1 VNLDDLQMMHQLDSQ
16 NMLGE
21 IDSLP
26 AQLAEAWELSQTQP
40 LPLAD
45 RFSPSKSIRQVIIAG
60 MGGSAIAA
68 DLLSAYIAPS
78 CPIPVIVHRDYG
90 LPAWARGPE
99 TLMIASSHSGNT
111 EETLEA
117 FDAAIQNKCTMMVI
131 STGGKLAEMA
141 NQASIPLWKFE
152 HQGQPRAAVGFIF
165 SLLLGTFD
173 RLCLVDAPEKL
184 ATSVAATVIAMK
196 KQQVTLHAD
205 IPVTDN
211 RAKRLAGQLIG
222 RWVNVYG
229 AGNLAP
235 VARRWKGQV
244 NEIAKA
250 GAGFEI
256 LPEADH
262 NALAG
267 LLNPADIQ
275 SLTKTLFLTAP
286 SDHPRN
292 HLRLDLTRQVFMVNG
307 LNTDVFE
314 ARGETPLAHIW
325 TTLHFGDY
333 MAYYLAMA
341 YGTDPTP
348 VDELE
353 NFKADMQATR

>member
-1 VNLDDLQMMHQLDSQ
+1 MNLDDLQMMNQLDTQ

-21 IDSLP
+21 IDDLP
-26 AQLAEAWELSQTQP
+26 AQLEKAWELGQTQP
-40 LPLAD
+40 LPEKT
-45 RFSPSKSIRQVIIAG
+45 RIRQVIISG

-78 CPIPVIVHRDYG
+78 CPIPIIVHRDYG

-111 EETLEA
+111 EETLDA
-117 FDAAIQNKCTMMVI
+117 FNVGLQNECRQIVI
-131 STGGKLAEMA
+131 VTGGKLAELA
-141 NQASIPLWKFE
+141 TQAKIPLWKFE
-152 HQGQPRAAVGFIF
+152 HQGQPRAAVGFSF
-165 SLLLGTFD
+165 GLMLAVFARLG
-173 RLCLVDAPEKL
+173 LVDVPKIL
-184 ATSVAATVIAMK
+184 TTVVATTVEAMK

-205 IPVTDN
+205 VPATDN
-211 RAKRLAGQLIG
+211 PAKRLAGQLVG

-229 AGNLAP
+229 SGCLAP

-275 SLTKTLFLTAP
+275 SRTKTLFLRAP

-292 HLRLDLTRQVFMVNG
+292 HLRLDLTRQGFMVEG
-307 LNTDVFE
+307 LNTDVYE
-314 ARGETPLAHIW
+314 AQGETPLAHIW

-348 VDELE
+348 VEELE
-353 NFKADMQATR
+353 NFKAAMQAAR